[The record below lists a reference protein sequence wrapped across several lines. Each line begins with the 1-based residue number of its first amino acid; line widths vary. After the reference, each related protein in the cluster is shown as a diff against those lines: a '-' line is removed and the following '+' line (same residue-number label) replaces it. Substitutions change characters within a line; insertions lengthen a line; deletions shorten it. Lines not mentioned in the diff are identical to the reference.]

1 MELTEDEVR
10 IILEH
15 RKAKA
20 IAARQERDTLHL
32 LDVALNFARWMS
44 ETRSGSSYSTFCN
57 DYGYEAITDE
67 SGEENRATTHRRVLT
82 IIDKAKELSV
92 T

>member
-57 DYGYEAITDE
+57 DYGYIVNYE

-82 IIDKAKELSV
+82 IIDKAKELAA